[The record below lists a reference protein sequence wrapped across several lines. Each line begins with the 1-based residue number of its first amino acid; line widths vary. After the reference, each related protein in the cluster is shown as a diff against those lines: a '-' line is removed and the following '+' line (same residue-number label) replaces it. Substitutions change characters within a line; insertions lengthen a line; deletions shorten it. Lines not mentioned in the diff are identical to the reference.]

1 MFRTFENQPPSKNI
15 EHFILNNKILIELLH
30 CNLVKLNM
38 QQNILQYILR
48 HAISDILHT
57 SYYNQNITENELYFM
72 KVKRRILLIPF
83 IFYLYWETLQFAKN
97 KLHAVLLKYVGT
109 YAKSKFV
116 IESINMEYKRITQFH
131 SDFPIY
137 LPSSPKEKE
146 EIRKKKVLIRLMLSK
161 KVTPLFIACNF
172 DV

>member
-1 MFRTFENQPPSKNI
+1 
-15 EHFILNNKILIELLH
+15 
-30 CNLVKLNM
+30 M

-48 HAISDILHT
+48 DAIGDVLQTSD
-57 SYYNQNITENELYFM
+57 YNQNITENELYFR

-83 IFYLYWETLQFAKN
+83 IFYLYWKTLQSAKN

-109 YAKSKFV
+109 YAKIKFE
-116 IESINMEYKRITQFH
+116 IESINMENKRITQFH

-146 EIRKKKVLIRLMLSK
+146 EIRKKSLDKANAIKESYA
-161 KVTPLFIACNF
+161 FIHHLQL
-172 DV
+172 